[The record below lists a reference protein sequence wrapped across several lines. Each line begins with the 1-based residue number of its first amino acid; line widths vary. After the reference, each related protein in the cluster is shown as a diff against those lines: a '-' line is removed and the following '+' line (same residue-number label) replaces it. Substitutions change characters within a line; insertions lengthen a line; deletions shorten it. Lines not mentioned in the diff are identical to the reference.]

1 MINFGKNI
9 HYLRLRKAL
18 TQDKISESMAFT
30 RTQWANYE
38 KGASYPKFKDLI
50 KIARYFDISES
61 DLIHSNLRDEH
72 SNDPVLSENKSLKIK
87 NLNLQ
92 SFNLRTDRDIQRQ
105 LIPIYNLEA
114 TAGLVELFRG
124 SEELEVL
131 DTMSIPNLPRC
142 DGAVYVA
149 GDSMHPL
156 LKNGDI
162 VAYRKVNDLEND
174 IFWGEIYL
182 ISIAVDDEE
191 FVTIKYIQKSEKGLE
206 YIKLVSENKH
216 HQDKDVHLNK
226 VRALAL
232 IKATVRLN
240 TMN

>member
-1 MINFGKNI
+1 MINFGENL

-18 TQDKISESMAFT
+18 TQDKIAESMQFT

-38 KGASYPKFKDLI
+38 KGASYPKFNDLI

-72 SNDPVLSENKSLKIK
+72 SNLPLMSENKALKIDNK
-87 NLNLQ
+87 KLRV
-92 SFNLRTDRDIQRQ
+92 FPLRTDNDLQQQ

-149 GDSMHPL
+149 GDSMYPL

-162 VAYRKVNDLEND
+162 VAYRKVEDIEND
-174 IFWGEIYL
+174 IFWGEMYL
-182 ISIAVDDEE
+182 LSIDVGEEE
-191 FVTIKYIQKSEKGLE
+191 FVTVKYIQKSEKGIE

-216 HQDKDVHLNK
+216 HQDKDVQLK
-226 VRALAL
+226 KIRALAL
-232 IKATVRLN
+232 IKATIRLN

>member
-1 MINFGKNI
+1 MIRERLIK
-9 HYLRLRKAL
+9 YLDSKDVTKYRFYKETGLSNGFLDKEGSIRS
-18 TQDKISESMAFT
+18 DICEKISY
-30 RTQWANYE
+30 Q
-38 KGASYPKFKDLI
+38 YPDLNLNWLLTGNGEMILI
-50 KIARYFDISES
+50 KEGQNS
-61 DLIHSNLRDEH
+61 
-72 SNDPVLSENKSLKIK
+72 VKSFK
-87 NLNLQ
+87 
-92 SFNLRTDRDIQRQ
+92 LRTDSDLNLQ

-114 TAGLVELFRG
+114 SAGLVELFRG
-124 SEELEVL
+124 KEELEVI

-142 DGAVYVA
+142 DGAVYIA
-149 GDSMHPL
+149 GDSMYPL

-174 IFWGEIYL
+174 IFWGEMYL

-191 FVTIKYIQKSEKGLE
+191 FVTVKYIQKSEKGIE

-216 HQDKDVHLNK
+216 HQDKDVHLKK

>member
-1 MINFGKNI
+1 MVNKITNI
-9 HYLRLRKAL
+9 KERVVQFAGIQKISKEKFF
-18 TQDKISESMAFT
+18 DKIGMTSANFRGKAQNSHLNSSTIENIITTYPEINLHWLITGEGEMTNINESK
-30 RTQWANYE
+30 NE
-38 KGASYPKFKDLI
+38 I
-50 KIARYFDISES
+50 K
-61 DLIHSNLRDEH
+61 
-72 SNDPVLSENKSLKIK
+72 
-87 NLNLQ
+87 
-92 SFNLRTDRDIQRQ
+92 SFNLRTDNDLQHQ

-124 SEELEVL
+124 KEELEVM

-162 VAYRKVNDLEND
+162 VAYRKVNDWEND
-174 IFWGEIYL
+174 IFWGEMYL

-191 FVTIKYIQKSEKGLE
+191 FITVKYIQKSEMGLE

-216 HQDKDVHLNK
+216 HQDKDVHLKK